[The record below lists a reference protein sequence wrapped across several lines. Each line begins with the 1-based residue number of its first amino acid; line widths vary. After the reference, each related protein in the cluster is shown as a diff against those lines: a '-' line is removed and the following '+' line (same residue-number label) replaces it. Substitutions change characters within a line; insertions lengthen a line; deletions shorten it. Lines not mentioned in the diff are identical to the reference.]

1 MMGGS
6 WIPPDTQPAIEERT
20 MPNKFVVT
28 KKAVVRVIDGSGPQC
43 ANMSVVP
50 DKMGGVYLVIGAKY
64 DDRCAAAFRKD
75 SIKELI
81 DILSEILEAL
91 ED

>member
-1 MMGGS
+1 
-6 WIPPDTQPAIEERT
+6 

-43 ANMSVVP
+43 VNMSVVP
-50 DKMGGVYLVIGAKY
+50 DRMDGIHLVIGARY
-64 DDRCAAAFRKD
+64 DHRCACAFSKD
-75 SIKELI
+75 GIKELI
-81 DILSEILEAL
+81 DTLSEILEAL